1 VKFRDW
7 EERIEHIV
15 GVWKILGSFLLLH
28 LELRDWEWK
37 EGIKGVKDLSL
48 ILHLETYRVGIKDIG
63 VGVADWSSY

>member
-1 VKFRDW
+1 
-7 EERIEHIV
+7 
-15 GVWKILGSFLLLH
+15 

-48 ILHLETYRVGIKDIG
+48 ILHLETHRVGIKDIE